1 LLAVEVSLSLDRA
14 IVFTSRPFQLY
25 ANPVAGLKMYWANI
39 ANNCNATIV
48 ELHHLADKE
57 VGCVHCQSSKVV
69 SIGSFIVR

>member
-25 ANPVAGLKMYWANI
+25 ANPVAGLKMYWA
-39 ANNCNATIV
+39 IV